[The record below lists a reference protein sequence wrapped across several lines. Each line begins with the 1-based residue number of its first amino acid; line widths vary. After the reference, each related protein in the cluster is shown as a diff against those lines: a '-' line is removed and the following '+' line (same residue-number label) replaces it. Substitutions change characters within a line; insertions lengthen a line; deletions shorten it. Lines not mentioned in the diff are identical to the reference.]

1 MKPIAWGLVFL
12 VVGCSPSGPCR
23 PETCVGG
30 CCNERGQC
38 VPGNSSEVCGAAGS
52 MCVACLGN
60 DRCLAGACVAGV
72 DAGIVEL
79 DAGPT
84 RTVELRQTDEFFLAD
99 ASVRLDEVDLNAQP
113 EQPLLVEAADGG
125 WLQLS
130 RTRGTGPVLRYER
143 VPVGPWLFARGE
155 VWVAS
160 DSDTFDMGARVIGRR
175 DRSALAPSTLLS
187 IVARGVVPGVQMGDG
202 TAIGVTSVA
211 SGTTT
216 DAARVMVT
224 QLGAQELTASIDL
237 ASAPQPFGLSA
248 VAGDDLTVV
257 LRRTVIADGGARWG
271 AATMSASVAAP
282 DVSSGTTGVATVDF
296 VPLAL
301 EPTRVR
307 VQTSSFEPFVSVAHP
322 SAMIG
327 NPAGALFAY
336 APAPRGGGVGDFEG
350 RSTQLA
356 AVAVVNR
363 GQNIDLTMTHGRP
376 FGSWPLQ
383 TESRLPVT
391 VPLMVGGRVFSR
403 SFDAI
408 HVTRTDSDVVVL
420 EVSPPTALR
429 LNGSPAQAPLAGV
442 GTSPVLE
449 WSAPA
454 VGVPSAYVVT
464 ISRLSGGVTITETLV
479 ARLRTPFT
487 RVRIPPG
494 VLLPGEPHF
503 AIVTAV
509 KSTGVDSKRWGLRT
523 SRAGGRGS
531 ALTDIFVP

>member
-1 MKPIAWGLVFL
+1 MKLIAWSLVFL
-12 VVGCSPSGPCR
+12 VAGCSPGGPCR
-23 PETCVGG
+23 PDTCVGG
-30 CCNERGQC
+30 CCDERGQC
-38 VPGNSSEVCGAAGS
+38 VPGNSTGVCGAAGN
-52 MCVACLGN
+52 MCVACLGG
-60 DRCLAGACVAGV
+60 DRCVAGACVAGV
-72 DAGIVEL
+72 DAGSSDV

-84 RTVELRQTDEFFLAD
+84 HTVELRQTDEFFLAD
-99 ASVRLDEVDLNAQP
+99 ASVRVDQVDLNGLP

-125 WLQLS
+125 WIQVS
-130 RTRGTGPVLRYER
+130 RTPGTGPVLRFER

-160 DSDTFDMGARVIGRR
+160 DSDTLDMGARVIGRR
-175 DRSALAPSTLLS
+175 DKSALAPSTLLS
-187 IVARGVVPGVQMGDG
+187 IVARGVIPGVQMGDG
-202 TAIGVTSVA
+202 TNLGVTSVA
-211 SGTTT
+211 SGTTA
-216 DAARVMVT
+216 DSARVMT
-224 QLGAQELTASIDL
+224 QVGAQELTASVDL

-257 LRRTVIADGGARWG
+257 LRRTIVADGGARWG

-307 VQTSSFEPFVSVAHP
+307 VQTSAFEPFVSVAHP
-322 SAMIG
+322 SAAIG
-327 NPAGALFAY
+327 NPVGSVFAY
-336 APAPRGGGVGDFEG
+336 APAPRAGGVGDFEG

-356 AVAVVNR
+356 AVAVATR

-391 VPLMVGGRVFSR
+391 VPLMVSGRVFSR

-442 GTSPVLE
+442 GTSPVLA

-494 VLLPGEPHF
+494 VLLPGEAHF

-509 KSTGVDSKRWGLRT
+509 KSTGVDPKQWGLRT

-531 ALTDIFVP
+531 AVTDIFVP